1 MDYREIHAGIRSMG
15 ERALRNRRVH
25 DDYLDGDAGRDEPVF
40 VPAASGNPAPRP
52 SKELITI
59 GGQSWPR
66 WQWEEDLTTGEPTSD
81 ERDLIARMG
90 WGCEQDAGNPAVWFV
105 CNPAAICYE

>member
-1 MDYREIHAGIRSMG
+1 MNYADYHAGVRNMG

-25 DDYLDGDAGRDEPVF
+25 DDCWDGDAGRDEPVF
-40 VPAASGNPAPRP
+40 VPAASNNAPRP
-52 SKELITI
+52 SAEPITI
-59 GGQSWPR
+59 GGQTWPR
-66 WQWEEDLTTGEPTSD
+66 WQWEQGLTTGEPTPD

-105 CNPAAICYE
+105 CNPAAIDYE